1 MKINSYT
8 HHFIQNTLDE
18 REAAILNG
26 MWMLIVLVSGVNNCR
41 FSLTQRLQDR
51 RPEIKVV
58 LKHISRKKL
67 ISLYCGEY
75 SIQCQNL

>member
-18 REAAILNG
+18 REAGILNG
-26 MWMLIVLVSGVNNCR
+26 IWMLIVLVSGVNCR
-41 FSLTQRLQDR
+41 FSLTQGLQDR

-75 SIQCQNL
+75 SIQSQNL

>member
-18 REAAILNG
+18 REVAILNG
-26 MWMLIVLVSGVNNCR
+26 MWMLIVLVSGVNCR
-41 FSLTQRLQDR
+41 FSLTQGLQDR